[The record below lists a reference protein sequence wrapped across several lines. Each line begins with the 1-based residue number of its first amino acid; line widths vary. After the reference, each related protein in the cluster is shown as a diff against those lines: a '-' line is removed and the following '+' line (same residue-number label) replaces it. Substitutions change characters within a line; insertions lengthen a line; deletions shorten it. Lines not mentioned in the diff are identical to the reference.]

1 MTFFFPIIF
10 LFDNPALLSYVDIDD
25 CQPSKISSQGQDLCY
40 PGVEC
45 RDRKAPRRGFDCG
58 KCPKGY
64 VGNGKICQKEGKRK
78 VLSIQYKITW
88 ILFHSVYGF

>member
-1 MTFFFPIIF
+1 M
-10 LFDNPALLSYVDIDD
+10 FDNPAWLSYVDIDD

-78 VLSIQYKITW
+78 VLLIQHQITW
-88 ILFHSVYGF
+88 IFFVQSMDFRII

>member
-1 MTFFFPIIF
+1 MII
-10 LFDNPALLSYVDIDD
+10 LFDNPILQSYVDIDD
-25 CQPSKISSQGQDLCY
+25 CQPSRILSQNQDLCH

-64 VGNGKICQKEGKRK
+64 VGNGKICQKEGKTS
-78 VLSIQYKITW
+78 VFSIQYKISW
-88 ILFHSVYGF
+88 MNHSVYEFY